1 MKKLLSRVPVFTA
14 FCGLSC
20 SIFALADNS
29 STDTFKD
36 LVTQDTNGVIGK
48 AANSTDTANTTYNVN
63 CYINLAKGKLNGSIL
78 VGFNNVQNTLDSEH
92 LSFTQANIPAMKVD
106 GQGMY
111 GYTISV
117 NGAQL
122 DTRRPYLLTCNITMN
137 AGNNS

>member
-29 STDTFKD
+29 SIDTFKD
-36 LVTQDTNGVIGK
+36 LVTQNTNGVIGK
-48 AANSTDTANTTYNVN
+48 AANSADTANTTYNVN
-63 CYINLAKGKLNGSIL
+63 CYVNLTKGELRGSML

-92 LSFTQANIPAMKVD
+92 LSFTQTNIPAMKAS
-106 GQGMY
+106 GQDMY

-117 NGAQL
+117 NGTQL
-122 DTRRPYLLTCNITMN
+122 DTRRPYLLTCNI
-137 AGNNS
+137 SQ